1 MIHKLSIFFIFSFL
15 ITSAYAGLAPGAYV
29 EGIVN
34 NFDENYVTL
43 VSGGRKIKVPR
54 SAFGKDQVIKGGN
67 KVIAIFDSKEIQ
79 QKLIEAKNAKV
90 KK

>member
-1 MIHKLSIFFIFSFL
+1 MIHKLSFFFIFSL
-15 ITSAYAGLAPGAYV
+15 LLTTAHAGLAPGAYV

-43 VSGGRKIKVPR
+43 ISGGRKMKVPR

-67 KVIAIFDSKEIQ
+67 KVIAIFDSKDIQ
-79 QKLIEAKNAKV
+79 KKLIEAKNAKS